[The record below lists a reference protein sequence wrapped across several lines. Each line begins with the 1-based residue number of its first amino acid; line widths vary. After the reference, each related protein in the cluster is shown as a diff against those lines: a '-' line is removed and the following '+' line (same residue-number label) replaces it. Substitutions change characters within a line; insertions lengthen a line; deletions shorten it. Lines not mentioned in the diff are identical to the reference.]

1 MGKFLCRSFLIVVN
15 TQGTIAMGQGEG
27 TASRDQCVFKCC
39 LFIQIKSK
47 DIYFQ
52 EDSYCMLS
60 NLVLTLTSP
69 FGLLMLF
76 SFSSAVKNCTTIIKK
91 LCIFPTIR
99 KMANLFYMLRA
110 VWCTSSHAATFCHRI
125 PLPWSYFNTTF
136 LFRLPAVLISEGKF
150 SLHDQSKHSTLVA
163 YTIGVTIRDVDMKY
177 MDTLPCLPD
186 KSDWS
191 GLQ

>member
-15 TQGTIAMGQGEG
+15 AQGTIAMGQGEG
-27 TASRDQCVFKCC
+27 TTSGDQRVFKCC

-47 DIYFQ
+47 DIYLQ
-52 EDSYCMLS
+52 EKSYCLLS
-60 NLVLTLTSP
+60 NPVLIWTSP

-91 LCIFPTIR
+91 LRVFPTIQ
-99 KMANLFYMLRA
+99 KMANLFYILRA
-110 VWCTSSHAATFCHRI
+110 VWHLSSHAAIFCHRI

-136 LFRLPAVLISEGKF
+136 LFRLPAALISEGKF
-150 SLHDQSKHSTLVA
+150 SLRDQSKHSTLVA
-163 YTIGVTIRDVDMKY
+163 YTIGVTIRHVNMKY
-177 MDTLPCLPD
+177 TDTLPYLPD